1 MIVNGFVL
9 NSISTLERRFDLK
22 SSETGV
28 IASGY
33 DLASLVCLIP
43 VSYFGGVGRK
53 PHWVGVGVLIM
64 GIGSMLFMLPHF
76 TTRKFHLYFVGCWVK
91 CSPT

>member
-33 DLASLVCLIP
+33 DFASLVCLIP

-53 PHWVGVGVLIM
+53 PHWVGVGMFIM
-64 GIGSMLFMLPHF
+64 CLGSMLFMLPHF
-76 TTRKFHLYFVGCWVK
+76 TTGESIHHSAGKLRLGSY
-91 CSPT
+91 